1 MTLKR
6 RKTMDIMNIAVVAVM
21 VFTCIMINPH
31 LKASNVKKVAS
42 ESVEEADEETEEEEE
57 VSN

>member
-1 MTLKR
+1 
-6 RKTMDIMNIAVVAVM
+6 MDIMNIAVVAVM
-21 VFTCIMINPH
+21 VFSCILINPH
-31 LKASNVKKVAS
+31 LKASNVKKVAT